1 LLSKESKMKKRSMLK
16 LKKLC
21 QRQDHPKNLQEKEFM
36 QKGKKTE
43 TKQTSD
49 MLMQFIVV
57 TGAVILR

>member
-1 LLSKESKMKKRSMLK
+1 MKKRSMLK

-36 QKGKKTE
+36 QKEKQTE

-49 MLMQFIVV
+49 MLMQFTVV